1 MKQLSNAITAT
12 LTKLN
17 STPLIRTNL
26 QNDINSCLMCSI
38 KIVKVIKL
46 RRIKLV
52 RYVGCLGGK
61 DITNN
66 MIGKVQKKAQ
76 ISKVILKWKD
86 YIKECNY

>member
-1 MKQLSNAITAT
+1 
-12 LTKLN
+12 
-17 STPLIRTNL
+17 
-26 QNDINSCLMCSI
+26 MCSI

-52 RYVGCLGGK
+52 RYVGCLRGK
-61 DITNN
+61 EITNN
-66 MIGKVQKKAQ
+66 LIGKVQKKAQ